1 VGRKGRSDMNDDF
14 ESRLLKVRER
24 VVAACERSGRA
35 VDDVSVLAVA
45 KRFGPEDVTM
55 AAECGLSVI
64 GENRVQE
71 AKSKIPLCPGNL
83 EWHLIGHLQSNK
95 VRDAVQ
101 LFSMI
106 HSVDSL
112 KLLDVLNGECELAGK
127 IMRVCLEVNVSGEGS
142 KYGFAP
148 GDISDVLGKCEAMM
162 NIEVAGLMT
171 IPPVSADPEGARPF
185 FRQLRELRD
194 EWAVASGFPLTD
206 LSMGMSHDFEV
217 AVEEGAT
224 WVRLGTLLF
233 GGRS

>member
-1 VGRKGRSDMNDDF
+1 MS
-14 ESRLLKVRER
+14 ESFQERYDQACER
-24 VVAACERSGRA
+24 VASACERSGRA
-35 VDDVSVLAVA
+35 VDDVTVMAVA
-45 KRFGPEDVTM
+45 KRFGPEEVMM
-55 AAECGLSVI
+55 AAECGLTVI

-71 AKSKIPLCPGNL
+71 AKSKIPLCPGHL

-106 HSVDSL
+106 HSVDSV
-112 KLLDVLNGECELAGK
+112 KLLDLVNGECGVAGK

-148 GDISDVLGKCEAMM
+148 ADIPDVLVKCEGMM
-162 NIEVAGLMT
+162 NIDVVGLMT
-171 IPPVSADPEGARPF
+171 MPPITEDPEGARSY
-185 FRQLRELRD
+185 FRQLREFRD
-194 EWAVASGFPLTD
+194 EWAVASGFPLAE
-206 LSMGMSHDFEV
+206 LSMGMSRDFEV